1 MRSLRVALEQ
11 RISAYISVY
20 NNNNYNNNNNNN
32 NFICSHIRLE
42 QKISFVKLVSLLKRP
57 TI

>member
-1 MRSLRVALEQ
+1 MRSLQVALEQ

-20 NNNNYNNNNNNN
+20 NNNNYNNNNNN